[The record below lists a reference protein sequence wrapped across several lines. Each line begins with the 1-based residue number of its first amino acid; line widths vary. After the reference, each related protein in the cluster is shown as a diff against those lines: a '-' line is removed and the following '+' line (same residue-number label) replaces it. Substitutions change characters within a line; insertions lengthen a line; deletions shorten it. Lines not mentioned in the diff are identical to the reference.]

1 MSRYRCE
8 KISCVNEVQ
17 CGTRTER
24 SDLIDQQR
32 DLEVSVSSSVAQ
44 ITLECNF
51 CYHSWFAPTKR
62 RRKHLLID
70 DAEGYKSLDSQPIG
84 RPFSI
89 YHN

>member
-32 DLEVSVSSSVAQ
+32 DLEVSDTSPWTRNLSGDPSLSI
-44 ITLECNF
+44 IT
-51 CYHSWFAPTKR
+51 R
-62 RRKHLLID
+62 RIQQLHKTSHEIRK
-70 DAEGYKSLDSQPIG
+70 Q
-84 RPFSI
+84 
-89 YHN
+89 